1 MQHDRQVDRVLQR
14 SYEVIAALRRHYT
27 GHVLYADGAHAHR
40 GHFLCKLDIL
50 IQSVYG
56 ARGIGDSAGGHR
68 PGLHGLLY
76 GDLEVIRIVERVEYT
91 DDVYA
96 VSDGRAHEAADDI
109 VAVMLI
115 AEDVLPAQ
123 EHLELGVRHR
133 RADLAQALPRI
144 LIEKA
149 QAHVKGR
156 AAPAF
161 HGIEPRLVHL
171 RQHRRKLLIR
181 QPSRDKRLVRI
192 PQYCFGKLYFL
203 HVSSPDLTYN
213 YRFCR
218 LFCESSNS
226 HALYHIIAQCPVIF
240 HCQNHQL
247 FPPFGRFL
255 TLIFCF
261 CYKAA
266 GNAIKKTLNISE

>member
-14 SYEVIAALRRHYT
+14 GDEIIAALGGHYA

-40 GHFLCKLDIL
+40 GHFLCKLDVL

-56 ARGIGDSAGGHR
+56 ARGIGDSTGGHR
-68 PGLHGLLY
+68 PGLHRLLY

-133 RADLAQALPRI
+133 RADLAQPLPRI

-149 QAHVKGR
+149 QAHIKGR
-156 AAPAF
+156 AAPAL
-161 HGIEPRLVHL
+161 HGIEPCLVHL

-181 QPSRDKRLVRI
+181 QPSRNKRLVRI
-192 PQYCFGKLYFL
+192 PQYSLGKLYFL
-203 HVSSPDLTYN
+203 HVSSPDLM
-213 YRFCR
+213 
-218 LFCESSNS
+218 L
-226 HALYHIIAQCPVIF
+226 
-240 HCQNHQL
+240 
-247 FPPFGRFL
+247 
-255 TLIFCF
+255 
-261 CYKAA
+261 
-266 GNAIKKTLNISE
+266 